1 MVLILL
7 VAMIGV
13 PILEIAV
20 FIQAG
25 EAIGL
30 WPTLATVV
38 ATAMAGTA
46 LLRIQGLS
54 ALFRVQASL
63 TAGRI
68 PLADMFD
75 GLCLLVA
82 GALLLTPGFITD
94 GIGMLLFVP
103 PVRAVLRGLLTRRL
117 AARGHVDAWHAD
129 VDMGGAIIEGEFREV
144 RPGEERPEEARPG
157 EASPGDHDQTPPR
170 IRS

>member
-1 MVLILL
+1 MRPDEQVNVEEIGTLMVLFLL
-7 VAMIGV
+7 LAMIGV

-25 EAIGL
+25 EAFGL
-30 WPTLATVV
+30 WPTLVAVV
-38 ATAMAGTA
+38 ATAIAGTA

-54 ALFRVQASL
+54 ALLRVQAGL
-63 TAGRI
+63 KAGRI
-68 PLADMFD
+68 PLAGLFD

-103 PVRAVLRGLLTRRL
+103 PFRAVLRRLLARRL
-117 AARGHVDAWHAD
+117 AAHGHVENWHAD
-129 VDMGGAIIEGEFREV
+129 VDLGGTVIDDEFQEVQPDDEG
-144 RPGEERPEEARPG
+144 P
-157 EASPGDHDQTPPR
+157 PPR
-170 IRS
+170 IPS

>member
-7 VAMIGV
+7 LAMIGV

-25 EAIGL
+25 DAFGL
-30 WPTLATVV
+30 WPTLGAVIL
-38 ATAMAGTA
+38 TAIAGTI
-46 LLRIQGLS
+46 LLRVQGLS

-63 TAGRI
+63 EAGRI
-68 PLADMFD
+68 PLAGLFD

-82 GALLLTPGFITD
+82 GALLLTPGFVTD
-94 GIGMLLFVP
+94 TVGMLLFVP
-103 PVRAVLRGLLTRRL
+103 PFRATLRGILMRRL
-117 AARGHVDAWHAD
+117 AAHGHVETWHGETD
-129 VDMGGAIIEGEFREV
+129 VDGTVIDGEFHEV
-144 RPGEERPEEARPG
+144 PPDDDRP
-157 EASPGDHDQTPPR
+157 PPR